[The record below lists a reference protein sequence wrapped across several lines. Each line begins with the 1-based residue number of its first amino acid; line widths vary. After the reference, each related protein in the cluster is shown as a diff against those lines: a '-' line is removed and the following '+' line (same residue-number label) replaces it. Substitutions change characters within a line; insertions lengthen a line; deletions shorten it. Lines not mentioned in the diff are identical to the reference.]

1 MHVFVDHEIVAP
13 TRMEAL
19 RYYLD
24 ANRVTC

>member
-1 MHVFVDHEIVAP
+1 MHVFVDHEIVGP

-24 ANRVTC
+24 TNRVTC